1 MSGGNLGRSRSLLDV
16 ARRPIGSS
24 PSSVGPSSSTGTAR
38 TGADPGQQHPYLSRS
53 LADLTGGNEEEGLA
67 SLGDKTSVNDVPESQ
82 GTTAEIDHSILDYDD
97 EPDHIQDKVITQDRP
112 DLPLSTLRLPMFLY
126 LKWMHCI
133 TNADP
138 PDLLKDKIPWLVSH
152 KITHLGKQ

>member
-1 MSGGNLGRSRSLLDV
+1 LLLNINNIAVFTIGNLVFICFARRAEDVGGNLGRSRSLLDV

-24 PSSVGPSSSTGTAR
+24 PSSVGSSSSTGTAR

-82 GTTAEIDHSILDYDD
+82 DTTAEIDHSFLDYDD
-97 EPDHIQDKVITQDRP
+97 EQTTSR
-112 DLPLSTLRLPMFLY
+112 TR
-126 LKWMHCI
+126 
-133 TNADP
+133 
-138 PDLLKDKIPWLVSH
+138 
-152 KITHLGKQ
+152 